1 MTANCKTTFFCVL
14 MFLTGCFAPNK
25 SDIRNRIVGKYCNDT
40 HTLIL
45 TDSQTYFNSKKLKGI
60 VANTPFQESCKG
72 RYKIEMT
79 DKHWIIRFEKDS
91 HPNSISDCQQE
102 YTLWTEKEGYL
113 IGEGEVTMRDLFD
126 NTPMKRCD

>member
-1 MTANCKTTFFCVL
+1 MIPKTTYFWIILLL
-14 MFLTGCFAPNK
+14 MGCFPPNK

-45 TDSQTYFNSKKLKGI
+45 TDSQTYLNTKKLKGI

-72 RYKIEMT
+72 KYSIEM
-79 DKHWIIRFEKDS
+79 KEGHWILRFEKDAR
-91 HPNSISDCQQE
+91 PNATSNCQQE